1 MGSMDKTYAI
11 IWTATQRG
19 RWGLGAKRYSK
30 EEAEALANQLNEEH
44 GNFLHRAI
52 DMASE
57 DPAVVL
63 AAMRSAN
70 AAEKAQIVNYPDLVA
85 AEAAAAVANE
95 LVDEKLIWLRPFTRV
110 SPVDVPAA

>member
-1 MGSMDKTYAI
+1 MDKTYAI

-19 RWGLGAKRYSK
+19 RWGLGTKRYSK

-44 GNFLHRAI
+44 RQFLHRAI

-63 AAMRSAN
+63 AAMK
-70 AAEKAQIVNYPDLVA
+70 AAEKAAIVNYPELVA
-85 AEAAAAVANE
+85 AEAAATVANE
-95 LVDEKLIWLRPFTRV
+95 LVDDKLIWLRPFTRV
-110 SPVDVPAA
+110 SSVDVPAA